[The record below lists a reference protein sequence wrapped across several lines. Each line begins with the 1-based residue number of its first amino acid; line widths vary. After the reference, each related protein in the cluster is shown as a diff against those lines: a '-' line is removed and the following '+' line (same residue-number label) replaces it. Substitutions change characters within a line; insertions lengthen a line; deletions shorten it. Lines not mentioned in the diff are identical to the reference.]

1 MSVEFPGDFA
11 GLDFHHRILWF
22 RVDRSTWIISTPDSD
37 VYEEDYDGVTVVP
50 LTRNSSYP
58 QGYAGQ
64 MYVPD
69 PATLMQDYAELKRQ
83 AEALAVVR
91 GCRDRP
97 GVSDAPPSD
106 VQKQWRVA
114 HVDSKRFGDVVAH
127 GELTDASKNVFLE
140 YGGVEKRLHVLG
152 NDIVTLELVSDF
164 DTWKEAK
171 RPGLPGRAIGD

>member
-1 MSVEFPGDFA
+1 
-11 GLDFHHRILWF
+11 
-22 RVDRSTWIISTPDSD
+22 
-37 VYEEDYDGVTVVP
+37 
-50 LTRNSSYP
+50 
-58 QGYAGQ
+58 